1 MCKRKNQLI
10 ILLFFSILLIA
21 GIFACSAITV
31 YYTLDLSLDIVSQI
45 LSKKIIP
52 VLVQSG
58 LLCILLILICLM
70 QMIGTNY
77 HDAFKHMTRERLSSY
92 VSHDSVKIID
102 NMA

>member
-1 MCKRKNQLI
+1 MCKRKNQLA
-10 ILLFFSILLIA
+10 ILLFFCFLLIA

-58 LLCILLILICLM
+58 LLCILVVLICLM
-70 QMIGTNY
+70 QITGKKY
-77 HDAFKHMTRERLSSY
+77 HDAFKHATRERLSSY
-92 VSHDSVKIID
+92 VSQDSARLIEKL
-102 NMA
+102 